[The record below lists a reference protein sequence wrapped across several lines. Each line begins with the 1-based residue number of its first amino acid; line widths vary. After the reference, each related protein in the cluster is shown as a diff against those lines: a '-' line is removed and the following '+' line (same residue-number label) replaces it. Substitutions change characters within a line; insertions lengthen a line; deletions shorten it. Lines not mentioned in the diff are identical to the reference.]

1 MDNVTAGHA
10 AAGGRPAWGDTTVDD
25 TARADVRADVHVGD
39 TTPTPAVEGPR

>member
-25 TARADVRADVHVGD
+25 TARADVHVGD
-39 TTPTPAVEGPR
+39 TTPTPPVEGPR